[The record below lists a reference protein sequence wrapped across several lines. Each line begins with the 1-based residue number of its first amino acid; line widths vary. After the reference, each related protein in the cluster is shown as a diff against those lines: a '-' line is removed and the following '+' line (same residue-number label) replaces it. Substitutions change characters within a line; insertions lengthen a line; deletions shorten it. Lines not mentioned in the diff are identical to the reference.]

1 MPRQNGAHSVQQGI
15 YNYIQERYRFYQAL
29 NSNKKSFQQEVHS
42 NRPIMKRTFQRVCHS
57 NGPPVPTTNQPTC
70 KNYPAYCAR
79 CLVKG
84 KGYYQYNWSRIPY
97 LKPCII
103 EFNRCTAKL
112 IETAELNR
120 SNEKELRYRYL

>member
-1 MPRQNGAHSVQQGI
+1 MGPTLSNKVSITI
-15 YNYIQERYRFYQAL
+15 YKRDIDSIRL
-29 NSNKKSFQQEVHS
+29 SIPIKKSFQQEVHS